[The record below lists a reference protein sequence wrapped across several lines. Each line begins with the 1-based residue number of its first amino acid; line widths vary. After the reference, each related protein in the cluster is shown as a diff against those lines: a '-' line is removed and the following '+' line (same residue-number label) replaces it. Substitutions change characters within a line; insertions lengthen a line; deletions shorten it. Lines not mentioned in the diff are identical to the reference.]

1 MTSFNSV
8 LITTSG
14 IGSRLGDLT
23 KFTNKCLVRIG
34 DIPTISHIIKSYPST
49 TNFVITLGYFGD
61 QVKDYIELVHPN
73 LSFKFVKVD
82 NFDGPGSSLLYSILK
97 AKEFLQ
103 EPFIYH
109 ASDTII
115 GEPINLNP
123 EANFISGVIGRG
135 SSVYASFSTQGKRVS
150 EMYPKGYDSSDYLH
164 IGQIGIYNFE
174 FFWELANNIYSNDPN
189 NSNLG
194 DVDVLH
200 QMVKLFNFDVNVV
213 SSWYDIGNLEALEST
228 RKKIGNASFHVLE
241 KLAESIY
248 KVDNSVVKFFHDKD
262 VLQKRVERTVF
273 LNGLV
278 PNITGVKANFY
289 KYDFVKGDLF
299 ANVANRNNFLKLIN
313 WAEEN
318 LWVASQDFD
327 QADFN
332 QRCSDFY
339 FQKTYQRINDFF
351 VKKGLVDEESVI
363 NGEVI
368 PPIYQLLSQI
378 EPDWLLN
385 TNPTGFHG
393 DFILDNILMLPN
405 GDFKLIDWRQD
416 FSGNL
421 AYGDQYYD
429 LAKMAHNL
437 VVNHDLIDKDLFK
450 IEFSSNGH
458 ISLNIHR
465 LQTLVEC
472 EFILFEYLKTKKYDV
487 RKVEILR
494 AIIWLNMSPLHH
506 HPFDTFL
513 FYFGKY
519 NLFNVLKKYGK
530 I

>member
-1 MTSFNSV
+1 MLPF
-8 LITTSG
+8 
-14 IGSRLGDLT
+14 
-23 KFTNKCLVRIG
+23 
-34 DIPTISHIIKSYPST
+34 DIFP
-49 TNFVITLGYFGD
+49 
-61 QVKDYIELVHPN
+61 
-73 LSFKFVKVD
+73 
-82 NFDGPGSSLLYSILK
+82 LK
-97 AKEFLQ
+97 
-103 EPFIYH
+103 
-109 ASDTII
+109 
-115 GEPINLNP
+115 
-123 EANFISGVIGRG
+123 
-135 SSVYASFSTQGKRVS
+135 
-150 EMYPKGYDSSDYLH
+150 
-164 IGQIGIYNFE
+164 
-174 FFWELANNIYSNDPN
+174 
-189 NSNLG
+189 
-194 DVDVLH
+194 
-200 QMVKLFNFDVNVV
+200 
-213 SSWYDIGNLEALEST
+213 SWYDIGSVEKLNLARREL
-228 RKKIGNASFHVLE
+228 INNDFHVLE

-289 KYDFVKGDLF
+289 KYDFVQGDLF
-299 ANVANRNNFLKLIN
+299 ANVANRSNFLKLIN

-318 LWVASQDFD
+318 LWVAPQEFD
-327 QADFN
+327 QVDFN

-339 FQKTYQRINDFF
+339 FKKTNQRIDDFF
-351 VKKGLVDEESVI
+351 TKKGLVDEESLI

-368 PPIYQLLSQI
+368 PPIHQLLSQI
-378 EPDWLLN
+378 EPEWLLN
-385 TNPTGFHG
+385 TYPTGFHG
-393 DFILDNILMLPN
+393 DFILDNILMLPD

-421 AYGDQYYD
+421 AYGDKYYD

-450 IEFSSNGH
+450 IEFSSNGN

-472 EFILFEYLKTKKYDV
+472 EFILFEYLKNNKYDV